1 MKRTKVFAK
10 FALALVAACFVFLA
24 FSLFTGRLCTKAQFA
39 DNAQKWLA
47 ANTSQ
52 DTVQFSIADTR
63 EYDHHYII
71 LGKSTADTCLLS
83 YRKLSF
89 LPLYSR
95 DLITVAKDPDMTG
108 IGFDEGKNHH
118 MELLIASPYEEILIR
133 DADGQL
139 QQAPEKP

>member
-10 FALALVAACFVFLA
+10 FALALVAVFVFLT
-24 FSLFTGRLCTKAQFA
+24 FFLFTGHLCTKAQFA

-71 LGKSTADTCLLS
+71 LGKSTEDTCLLS
-83 YRKLSF
+83 YRKISF
-89 LPLYSR
+89 LPLYRR
-95 DLITVAKDPDMTG
+95 DLITVAKDTEITG

-118 MELLIASPYEEILIR
+118 MELLIAPPYEEILIR

-139 QQAPEKP
+139 QQAPQ